1 MSFFKFKQFTIHQ
14 DKSAMKVGTDSIL
27 LGSWLTINKECQTV
41 LDIGTGTGLL
51 ALMVAQK
58 SNLVRVTGL
67 EVDENSYHQAK
78 HNVKHS
84 KWFDRINLCLINAN
98 HWESKIKFDLI
109 ITNPPYY
116 TPSSTSMNDA
126 RNRARQQGILS
137 LKNLIDLWIK
147 FGSNIAEYACVLPT
161 DQANRLIDLCKESSL
176 HLKKQTLIRSNNQ
189 SEIIRKLL
197 LFSKQTLPTEE
208 TEVCIYNSKRDYTK
222 AYTELTQDFYL

>member
-78 HNVKHS
+78 YNVKHS
-84 KWFDRINLCLINAN
+84 KWFNRINLCLINAN

-109 ITNPPYY
+109 ISNPPYF
-116 TPSSTSMNDA
+116 TPSSISNNEA
-126 RNRARQQGILS
+126 RNKARQQGTLS
-137 LKNLIDLWIK
+137 LNNLIDLWLK

-161 DQANRLIDLCKESSL
+161 DQANRLIDLCIESSL

-189 SEIIRKLL
+189 SKIIRKLL

-222 AYTELTQDFYL
+222 AFTELTQDFYL

>member
-14 DKSAMKVGTDSIL
+14 DKTAMKVGTDSIL
-27 LGSWLTINKECQTV
+27 LGSWLTINDECQSV

-58 SNLVRVTGL
+58 NNLVKVTGL
-67 EVDENSYHQAK
+67 EVDEDSYHQAK
-78 HNVKHS
+78 YNVKHS

-137 LKNLIDLWIK
+137 LKNLIDLWLK

-161 DQANRLIDLCKESSL
+161 DQANRLIDLCKESSIY
-176 HLKKQTLIRSNNQ
+176 LKKQTLIRSNNQ
-189 SEIIRKLL
+189 SKIIRKLL

-222 AYTELTQDFYL
+222 AFTELTQNFYL